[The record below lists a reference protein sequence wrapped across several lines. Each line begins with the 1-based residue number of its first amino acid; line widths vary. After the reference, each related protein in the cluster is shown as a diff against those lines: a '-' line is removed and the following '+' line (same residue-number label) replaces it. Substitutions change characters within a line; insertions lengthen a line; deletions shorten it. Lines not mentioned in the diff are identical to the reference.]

1 MHCSVVALL
10 RMRQMGVYKHVHKFG
25 MPSTTTKNG
34 WGSRDQRLAAE
45 PRWYCRGHVARLG
58 LLQAHVRAGRL
69 HTVIQRQWHH
79 GSTRGIRLR
88 EDGAAPRV
96 TPDPN
101 LRVYASGN
109 AAAEVSQVCWN
120 ANERGVYGRC
130 RQQNSAQLWYVGGA
144 GKAICCFSHDFSDDI
159 FTDNWLYRES
169 SNSTCVEKTYN

>member
-1 MHCSVVALL
+1 MWTRVL
-10 RMRQMGVYKHVHKFG
+10 
-25 MPSTTTKNG
+25 T
-34 WGSRDQRLAAE
+34 RDQRLAAE
-45 PRWYCRGHVARLG
+45 PRLYCRGHVARLG

-88 EDGAAPRV
+88 EGGAAPRV

-144 GKAICCFSHDFSDDI
+144 GKAICCFSHDFRDDI
-159 FTDNWLYRES
+159 FTDNWLSIQRIQKQHLCGKDIQLES
-169 SNSTCVEKTYN
+169 VHHIHFTGLLESV